1 MSFSHNK
8 KRNIGLLY
16 EFLIKIISNALVEN
30 DKQKSAKALK
40 IIKQSFKPGTE
51 LYKEFRLINSLM
63 RTTVSSEAVA
73 ASIMAEAKS
82 AARSHDPNLL
92 DHQKSILIRNINH
105 QLKDENFYD
114 QYVNEYKMFATI
126 QGLINNWR
134 NPGSDLQKTAE
145 YEDQLLKWLTSAKQE
160 SVDMKVNENS
170 VGTNRLLMK
179 VMMKKLSEKYEG
191 TLSPDQKSLIKAYAF
206 STANEDSDTII
217 RKMNEIRQKLLGSID
232 EYVSLNESSE
242 YLVSKLNE
250 VKEKLLQQINEVD
263 DSKVSEYMLYAKL
276 VDELTGGSND

>member
-16 EFLIKIISNALVEN
+16 EFLIKTISNALVEN

-73 ASIMAEAKS
+73 ASIMSEAKM
-82 AARSHDPNLL
+82 AARTHDVNLL

-105 QLKDENFYD
+105 QLRDENFYD
-114 QYVNEYKMFATI
+114 QYVNEYKMFATL
-126 QGLINNWR
+126 QSLINNWR

-145 YEDQLLKWLTSAKQE
+145 Y
-160 SVDMKVNENS
+160 
-170 VGTNRLLMK
+170 
-179 VMMKKLSEKYEG
+179 
-191 TLSPDQKSLIKAYAF
+191 
-206 STANEDSDTII
+206 
-217 RKMNEIRQKLLGSID
+217 
-232 EYVSLNESSE
+232 
-242 YLVSKLNE
+242 
-250 VKEKLLQQINEVD
+250 
-263 DSKVSEYMLYAKL
+263 
-276 VDELTGGSND
+276 

>member
-16 EFLIKIISNALVEN
+16 EFLIKTISNALVEN

-40 IIKQSFKPGTE
+40 IIKQSFKPGSE

-63 RTTVSSEAVA
+63 KTTVSSEAVA
-73 ASIMAEAKS
+73 ASIMSEAKI
-82 AARSHDPNLL
+82 AARSHDVNVL

-114 QYVNEYKMFATI
+114 QYVNEYKMFATV
-126 QGLINNWR
+126 QSLINNWR
-134 NPGSDLQKTAE
+134 TPGSDLQKTAE
-145 YEDQLLKWLTSAKQE
+145 YEDQLVKWLTTRKEE
-160 SVDMKVNENS
+160 STESKVNENS

-191 TLSPDQKSLIKAYAF
+191 TLTADQKSLIKAYAF
-206 STANEDSDTII
+206 ATANEDKDTII
-217 RKMNEIRQKLLGSID
+217 KKMNEIKQRLVESID
-232 EYVSLNESSE
+232 NYVTSNEGSE
-242 YLVSKLNE
+242 YLISKLTE
-250 VKEKLLQQINEVD
+250 VKNKLSHPINEID

-276 VDELTGGSND
+276 VNELTGGSND

>member
-16 EFLIKIISNALVEN
+16 EFLIKTISNALVEN

-40 IIKQSFKPGTE
+40 IIKQSFKPGSE

-73 ASIMAEAKS
+73 ASIMSEAKM
-82 AARSHDPNLL
+82 AARSHDVSLL

-114 QYVNEYKMFATI
+114 QYVNEYKMFATV
-126 QGLINNWR
+126 QSVINNWR

-145 YEDQLLKWLTSAKQE
+145 YEDQLLKWLTTEKQE
-160 SVDMKVNENS
+160 IADSKLNENS

-191 TLSPDQKSLIKAYAF
+191 TLTSDQKSLIKAYAF
-206 STANEDSDTII
+206 ATANEDKETILK
-217 RKMNEIRQKLLGSID
+217 KMNEIKQKLINSID

-242 YLVSKLNE
+242 YLISKLSEVKSKLNLP
-250 VKEKLLQQINEVD
+250 VIEVD

-276 VDELTGGSND
+276 VNELTGGSND

>member
-16 EFLIKIISNALVEN
+16 EFLIKTISSALVEN

-40 IIKQSFKPGTE
+40 IIKQSFKPGSE
-51 LYKEFRLINSLM
+51 LHKEFRLINSLM
-63 RTTVSSEAVA
+63 KTTVSSEAVA
-73 ASIMAEAKS
+73 ASIMSEAKL
-82 AARSHDPNLL
+82 AARAHDIDAL

-105 QLKDENFYD
+105 QLRDENFYD

-126 QGLINNWR
+126 QSLINNWR
-134 NPGSDLQKTAE
+134 TPGSDLQKTAE
-145 YEDQLLKWLTSAKQE
+145 YEDQLVKWLTTNKQE
-160 SVDMKVNENS
+160 SSDSRVNENS

-191 TLSPDQKSLIKAYAF
+191 NLTSDQKSLIKAYAF
-206 STANEDSDTII
+206 ATANEDKETILK
-217 RKMNEIRQKLLGSID
+217 KMNEIKQRLMESID
-232 EYVSLNESSE
+232 DYVSLNDSSE
-242 YLVSKLNE
+242 YLTSKLSEVRSKLDEPVNE
-250 VKEKLLQQINEVD
+250 ID

-276 VDELTGGSND
+276 VNELTGGSND